1 MGITTLVARG
11 VQEGALLT
19 STPIGNAV
27 VIGLSL
33 VGLLGAGSLLGTARL
48 LREERRD
55 PLNERHY
62 LNF

>member
-1 MGITTLVARG
+1 MAISALVARG
-11 VQEGALLT
+11 LQEGALLT
-19 STPIGNAV
+19 STPIGNAIV
-27 VIGLSL
+27 VGVAL

-55 PLNERHY
+55 PLNDRHY